1 MKTKIAKSRI
11 LLVMLAVIV
20 VAGAALVIR
29 QPEASTAAEP
39 ATATAAAAPATVD
52 ADKALELR
60 ALGDVNA
67 PVTINEY
74 ASLTCSHCAHFS
86 KDTFDKLKEKYIDTG
101 KVYFI
106 FNDFPLNAPAL
117 EASMVARCLPHDRYF
132 QFVKFLFETQEQWAF
147 SPKYSDSLKQNAKL
161 LGLGEEAY
169 AVCTGNEKMKAE
181 LAARMQAA
189 AKEHNI
195 DSTPTFIITAKPGSE
210 QKISGAQPLEEFSK
224 VIDPLL
230 EGK

>member
-1 MKTKIAKSRI
+1 MKMNIGKSRI

-29 QPEASTAAEP
+29 QPEASTAAES
-39 ATATAAAAPATVD
+39 ATAASATVD
-52 ADKALELR
+52 TAKALEAR
-60 ALGDVNA
+60 ALGDASA

-101 KVYFI
+101 KVRFI

-132 QFVKFLFETQEQWAF
+132 QFIKFLFETQEQWAF

-161 LGLGEEAY
+161 LGLGEEFYTA
-169 AVCTGNEKMKAE
+169 CTGNETLKGE
-181 LAARMQAA
+181 LVTRMQTA
-189 AKEHNI
+189 AKEHSI
-195 DSTPTFIITAKPGSE
+195 DATPTFIITAKPGSE
-210 QKISGAQPLEEFSK
+210 QKISGAQPLDAFSK

>member
-1 MKTKIAKSRI
+1 MKTNIAKSRI

-20 VAGAALVIR
+20 VAGAALAMGR
-29 QPEASTAAEP
+29 QPEASTTAE
-39 ATATAAAAPATVD
+39 ATTAAPATVD
-52 ADKALELR
+52 VEKALETR
-60 ALGDVNA
+60 TLGDEKA

-86 KDTFDKLKEKYIDTG
+86 KETFDKLKEKYIDTG
-101 KVYFI
+101 KVRFI

-132 QFVKFLFETQEQWAF
+132 QFIKFLFETQEQWAF
-147 SPKYSDSLKQNAKL
+147 NPKYSDSLKQNAKL
-161 LGLGEEAY
+161 LGLGDEAY
-169 AVCTGNEKMKAE
+169 AACAGNEKLKGE

-189 AKEHNI
+189 AKEHSI
-195 DSTPTFIITAKPGSE
+195 DATPTFIITAKPGSE
-210 QKISGAQPLEEFSK
+210 QKVSGAQPLEAFSK